1 MINRQIKVC
10 ELNTSKIKLI
20 REKDKMDLIKKAQKG
35 DIEARNKMVEGNLR
49 LVLSVTQKFSN
60 RGEPLDDIF
69 QIGTIGLIKAIDNFD
84 ISQNT
89 RFSTYA
95 VPMIIGEIR
104 RYIRDNSPVKVS
116 RTMKEIAYKV
126 INLKEEILKR
136 TGIEPSLE
144 ELSEKLEVSKEMISI
159 SLEAVVEPLSLDE
172 PVSEENENTTLLDQL
187 ESENDEF
194 WTDSIVIEERTK
206 NLSKK
211 EKLILSMR
219 YLKGLTQTE
228 VAKKLNISQAQVSRI
243 EKNIISKITNSIDEI

>member
-243 EKNIISKITNSIDEI
+243 EKNIISKITNSSDEI

>member
-1 MINRQIKVC
+1 MINRQIKIC

-20 REKDKMDLIKKAQKG
+20 REKDKINLIKKAQKG

-144 ELSEKLEVSKEMISI
+144 ELSEKLEISKEMISV

>member
-1 MINRQIKVC
+1 MINRQIKIC

-20 REKDKMDLIKKAQKG
+20 HEKEKIELIKKAQKG

-60 RGEPLDDIF
+60 RNEPLEDIF

-104 RYIRDNSPVKVS
+104 RYIRDNSPIKVS
-116 RTMKEIAYKV
+116 RSMKEIAYKT
-126 INLKEEILKR
+126 INLKEEILKK
-136 TGIEPSLE
+136 TGIEPTIE
-144 ELSEKLEVSKEMISI
+144 ELSERLEISKEMISI
-159 SLEAVVEPLSLDE
+159 SLEAVIDPLSLDE

-187 ESENDEF
+187 ESDNDEF
-194 WTDSIVIEERTK
+194 WADSIVMEERTR

-228 VAKKLNISQAQVSRI
+228 VAKKLKISQAQVSRI
-243 EKNIISKITNSIDEI
+243 EKNIISKIKNSED

>member
-20 REKDKMDLIKKAQKG
+20 HEKDKIDLIKKAQKG

-116 RTMKEIAYKV
+116 RSMKEIAYKT
-126 INLKEEILKR
+126 INLKEEIFKK
-136 TGIEPSLE
+136 TGIEPTIE
-144 ELSEKLEVSKEMISI
+144 ELSEKLEISKEMISI
-159 SLEAVVEPLSLDE
+159 SLEAVIDPLSLDE
-172 PVSEENENTTLLDQL
+172 PMSDENENTTLLDQL
-187 ESENDEF
+187 ESDNDEF
-194 WTDSIVIEERTK
+194 WTDSIVIEERTR

-228 VAKKLNISQAQVSRI
+228 VAKKLRISQAQVSRI
-243 EKNIISKITNSIDEI
+243 EKNTISKITDFVD

>member
-1 MINRQIKVC
+1 MINRQIKIC

-20 REKDKMDLIKKAQKG
+20 HEKEKIELIKKAQKG

-60 RGEPLDDIF
+60 RNEPLEDIF

-104 RYIRDNSPVKVS
+104 RYIRDNSPIKVS
-116 RTMKEIAYKV
+116 RSMKEIAYKT
-126 INLKEEILKR
+126 INLKEEILKK
-136 TGIEPSLE
+136 TGIEPTIE
-144 ELSEKLEVSKEMISI
+144 ELSERLEISKEMISI
-159 SLEAVVEPLSLDE
+159 SLEAVIDPLSLDE

-187 ESENDEF
+187 ESDNDEF
-194 WTDSIVIEERTK
+194 WADSIVMEEQTR

-228 VAKKLNISQAQVSRI
+228 VAKKLKISQAQVSRI
-243 EKNIISKITNSIDEI
+243 EKNIISKIKNSED

>member
-1 MINRQIKVC
+1 
-10 ELNTSKIKLI
+10 
-20 REKDKMDLIKKAQKG
+20 
-35 DIEARNKMVEGNLR
+35 
-49 LVLSVTQKFSN
+49 
-60 RGEPLDDIF
+60 
-69 QIGTIGLIKAIDNFD
+69 
-84 ISQNT
+84 
-89 RFSTYA
+89 
-95 VPMIIGEIR
+95 
-104 RYIRDNSPVKVS
+104 
-116 RTMKEIAYKV
+116 MKEIAYKV

-144 ELSEKLEVSKEMISI
+144 ELSEKLEISKEMISV

>member
-1 MINRQIKVC
+1 MINRQIKIC

-20 REKDKMDLIKKAQKG
+20 REKDKINLIKKAQKG

-172 PVSEENENTTLLDQL
+172 PVSDENENTTLLDQL

-243 EKNIISKITNSIDEI
+243 EKNIISKITNSSDEI